1 MINVSVTQM
10 SLSLSLFIFEASV
23 ELVNRQQRV
32 FVRLLCLILSF
43 ILAVRMP
50 KYWATHARDT

>member
-50 KYWATHARDT
+50 KY